1 MGACHFQGLLLLFLV
16 GAPTLIMAQKLFCQK
31 GTFMGIQEDATNMFN
46 WTSEKVEAC
55 DNGTLCQETILL
67 IKTGKMRKGQLG
79 WWGQGTGG
87 DDYVH
92 YVKTVPPSPGQT
104 VASPPT
110 FFPSCLTAGT
120 KTAILAT
127 KSCSLDGTPAITF
140 IQHTAAPSLAAISYS
155 NYCEDPFCNNRE
167 GLYDIWNIQETEE
180 ETKGTTSLHCPT
192 CLALGS
198 CLNAPSVACPNNT
211 DRCYQGK
218 LQVSEGNV
226 NSLLEIKGCTSIIG
240 CRLMSGVFKIGPL
253 WVKETCPSMSIS
265 TRKIDNGATWL
276 HTSVWKLKLL
286 LMLLLLILGGSASGP

>member
-1 MGACHFQGLLLLFLV
+1 
-16 GAPTLIMAQKLFCQK
+16 
-31 GTFMGIQEDATNMFN
+31 MGIQEDATNMFN

-180 ETKGTTSLHCPT
+180 GTLRGKRWVLRETLYTPEKKTGGFLLCVLTWFRFKWAIHKRTS
-192 CLALGS
+192 
-198 CLNAPSVACPNNT
+198 
-211 DRCYQGK
+211 D
-218 LQVSEGNV
+218 
-226 NSLLEIKGCTSIIG
+226 
-240 CRLMSGVFKIGPL
+240 
-253 WVKETCPSMSIS
+253 
-265 TRKIDNGATWL
+265 
-276 HTSVWKLKLL
+276 LL
-286 LMLLLLILGGSASGP
+286 LVSLFLNCHLGVL